1 METQRFIRYLMFVT
15 FCAIIIRIFLFPS
28 SSLIKL
34 PYHKGTGFYITFP
47 KHGWE
52 KDMLRSTKEEFLK
65 DDYVPE
71 QVVYVTKEKNM
82 MHENPAASIS
92 VYSVRM
98 RDAMFIEDEFSSI
111 MENIEKTGSRI
122 TDHGQV
128 KLDDRLCYW
137 TLYQEALTG
146 LIKLEFYTVDDT
158 NRFYRLTYATYP
170 DTFGKYR
177 DDFEATKDSMKFT
190 TLNIEGI

>member
-1 METQRFIRYLMFVT
+1 
-15 FCAIIIRIFLFPS
+15 
-28 SSLIKL
+28 
-34 PYHKGTGFYITFP
+34 
-47 KHGWE
+47 
-52 KDMLRSTKEEFLK
+52 
-65 DDYVPE
+65 
-71 QVVYVTKEKNM
+71 M

-98 RDAMFIEDEFSSI
+98 KDAMFIEDEFSSI

-146 LIKLEFYTVDDT
+146 LISLRAYYFVLSAGGT
-158 NRFYRLTYATYP
+158 L
-170 DTFGKYR
+170 R
-177 DDFEATKDSMKFT
+177 DKFARMKD
-190 TLNIEGI
+190 